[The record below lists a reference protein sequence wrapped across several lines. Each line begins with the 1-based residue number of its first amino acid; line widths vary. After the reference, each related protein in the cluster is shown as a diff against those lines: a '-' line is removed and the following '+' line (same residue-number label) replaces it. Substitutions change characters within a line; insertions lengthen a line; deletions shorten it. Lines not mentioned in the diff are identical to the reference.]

1 MAQAL
6 QVSDESLKYSEGSMA
21 QSVTRHLVVFLMV
34 FCVVAPLQ
42 ALRGQATDDYRSK
55 TPLTGSW
62 KSASS
67 WERYNGSAWVDA
79 GTYPTSTANQ
89 IDVLSGST
97 LTIGSALSVDQVVI
111 YPGGTVINNS
121 TLTVVAGSAPD
132 LAVSG
137 TMDNQG
143 TLTLT
148 GVMYVSG
155 SFVNSGTWSGSTPWI
170 RNGGTY
176 KHNYATTAGTIPAC
190 NWEAGSTLEITGY
203 TTSTELLSLVNN
215 PVLWNFVWNCT
226 SQTSVIP
233 FPTDIGDVG
242 GSLTIAST
250 GSGSLVLNAESS
262 DRSFWVAGNFVQTG
276 GTFDLASGSGTTV
289 IWAKGNVTLSGGTLT
304 ETGSGTRSRILVAHD
319 IGNAPCQ
326 LTVGDGCTLA
336 NLVGITVFALRT
348 ATLTQDCNVDDA
360 ELLVEGTLHCGS
372 YVVRGASFALGAS
385 ATLCIG
391 HPYGI
396 TETQVD
402 GNIQTTSRS
411 FDSQATYR
419 YECAA
424 GNSYTGDGVPSP
436 VMKLVSANNGGSLY
450 LEKDLVV
457 TDSLILESPI
467 QILQYSL
474 TLGPSAGI
482 AGSAHVGADHVG
494 EFIRGISSIGN
505 HTFPVGTEA
514 VASPFTLDILAGSF
528 GPGYVHVKVRGT
540 KHPSNTSAND
550 YITRYWSLSGSGFS
564 GLSYDATFTYADADV
579 VGTESAIFCGRYSG
593 TSWTLGNQSVTATN
607 TLGIDGQSGFSD
619 FTGGEAGALPVQLAD
634 FVAHRVDGGTQLTWR
649 TLSEINN
656 FGFFVQRR
664 TEPSVAFVD
673 LVNGFI
679 PGCGT
684 TVEPRTYVFTDSVA
698 PPGISYYRLR
708 QVDLDGSEHALGELR
723 VESEAATVEQALPVS
738 FGLRQNFPNPFNPT
752 TTVVYA
758 LPDRE
763 NVRLEIFDLLGR
775 VVLVPVDEI
784 QGPGVTSVHID
795 AANLTSGTYFYRLRA
810 GRHAATKAMMV
821 VR

>member
-1 MAQAL
+1 
-6 QVSDESLKYSEGSMA
+6 MA
-21 QSVTRHLVVFLMV
+21 QSVTRHLVVFLIV
-34 FCVVAPLQ
+34 FCVVAPLH

-79 GTYPTSTANQ
+79 GTYPTSAANQ

-137 TMDNQG
+137 TMDNRG

-176 KHNYATTAGTIPAC
+176 KHNYTTAAGTIPAC

-203 TTSTELLSLVNN
+203 TSSTELLSLVAN
-215 PVLWNFVWNCT
+215 PVLQNFVWNCA
-226 SQTSVIP
+226 SQTSAIP
-233 FPTDIGDVG
+233 FPTDISDVAG
-242 GSLTIAST
+242 GLTVAST
-250 GSGSLVLNAESS
+250 GTGSLVLNTENS

-304 ETGSGTRSRILVAHD
+304 ETGSGTRSRILIAHD

-326 LTVGDGCTLA
+326 LTVGDVCTLA

-372 YVVRGASFALGAS
+372 YVVRGSSFVLGS
-385 ATLCIG
+385 SGTLGIG

-396 TETQVD
+396 YATEAD
-402 GNIQTTSRS
+402 GNIQAISRS
-411 FDSQATYR
+411 YAGDATYR
-419 YECAA
+419 FECAM
-424 GNSYTGDGVPSP
+424 GNSYTGEGVPST
-436 VMKLVSANNGGSLY
+436 VKKLVSANNGGSVY
-450 LEKDLVV
+450 LDKNLIV
-457 TDSLILESPI
+457 TDSLVLESPV
-467 QILQYSL
+467 QILQYTL
-474 TLGPSAGI
+474 TVNPAAGI
-482 AGSAHVGADHVG
+482 AGSAHVGADHTG
-494 EFIRGISSIGN
+494 EFIRGIASTGICS
-505 HTFPVGTEA
+505 FPVGTEA

-528 GPGYVHVKVRGT
+528 APGYVHVKVQGT
-540 KHPSNTSAND
+540 KHPSNTSTTN

-564 GLSYDATFTYADADV
+564 GLSYDASFTYADADIA
-579 VGTESAIFCGRYSG
+579 GTESSIYCGRYSG
-593 TSWTLGNQSVTATN
+593 SAWTLGNQTVTATN
-607 TLGIDGQSGFSD
+607 TLGIEGQTGFSD
-619 FTGGEAGALPVQLAD
+619 FTGGEADALPVQLAE
-634 FVAHRVDGGTQLTWR
+634 FAGHRVDGATQITWR

-656 FGFFVQRR
+656 YGFFVQRR
-664 TEPSVAFVD
+664 TEPAVAFVD
-673 LVNGFI
+673 LVNGFV
-679 PGCGT
+679 PGHGT
-684 TVEPRTYVFTDSVA
+684 TVDQHTYSFTDSAA
-698 PPGISYYRLR
+698 PTGISYYRLR
-708 QVDLDGSEHALGELR
+708 QVDLDGSEHALGELL
-723 VESEAATVEQALPVS
+723 VESQATAVEQTIPLS
-738 FGLRQNFPNPFNPT
+738 FDLRQNYPNPFNPT
-752 TTVVYA
+752 TTVVYV

-763 NVRLEIFDLLGR
+763 KVRLEVFDLLGR
-775 VVLVPVDEI
+775 VVLVPVDEV